1 MYCNEYQQTPA
12 WSGIDHPRN
21 TEGEEVAA
29 RVIAGEAKAR
39 IMGPADLYVKTGS
52 SVSLTCVI
60 SQGPHDLGTVFW
72 YRNAAII
79 QTPVVL
85 TEQTSSTQPQPRV
98 RIDTEWT
105 EQLTSRLHIS
115 KARPTDSGNYTC
127 IPTIA
132 EPASVNLAPAPHL
145 FERELAQLSPQPS
158 KDKSHPIKISTAR
171 FPSVA
176 TKIVYSKALFG

>member
-1 MYCNEYQQTPA
+1 
-12 WSGIDHPRN
+12 
-21 TEGEEVAA
+21 
-29 RVIAGEAKAR
+29 AKAR

-79 QTPVVL
+79 QQPVVL
-85 TEQTSSTQPQPRV
+85 TEQTSSSQPQPRV

-115 KARPTDSGNYTC
+115 KARPADSGNYTC
-127 IPTIA
+127 VPTIA
-132 EPASVNLAPAPHL
+132 DPASVNVHVINETMANCSVKSNSNLNI
-145 FERELAQLSPQPS
+145 FYLS
-158 KDKSHPIKISTAR
+158 TCCWLC
-171 FPSVA
+171 F
-176 TKIVYSKALFG
+176 T